1 MHPPRRKRL
10 YESMATYKSDK
21 QAVAASAE
29 QVYTKLSDLENL
41 RNVIANIPE
50 EKIPADKRGML
61 EQVKITSDSISLP
74 AGPVGDIRLQVS
86 RLDPYSRI
94 ELSGIGT
101 PVPLTLGVQIDE
113 AGPDRS
119 EVQVLLDIDI
129 PMMLK
134 PMVGGT
140 LQKMVDQFAT
150 VMAAIRF

>member
-50 EKIPADKRGML
+50 EKIPTDKRGML

-74 AGPVGDIRLQVS
+74 AGPVGDIRLQMS

-101 PVPLTLGVQIDE
+101 PVPLTLGVRIDE
-113 AGPDRS
+113 EGPDRS